1 MKFPNDVNTK
11 SGPRAAGQG
20 DMEMYICKR
29 QCGELSHFW
38 EKLQSQAQAVA
49 TVNSILIDR
58 GPAQGTHGQEK
69 TARSYHRNP
78 FGGG

>member
-1 MKFPNDVNTK
+1 
-11 SGPRAAGQG
+11 
-20 DMEMYICKR
+20 MYICKR

-69 TARSYHRNP
+69 TALATTAIRSAA
-78 FGGG
+78 GDAAAAT